1 MVTTIIPAN
10 SMSVSHD
17 HDDRRD
23 HSVPRERCSP
33 LFVPHAA
40 GRSTY
45 QKRA

>member
-17 HDDRRD
+17 HRRY
-23 HSVPRERCSP
+23 HSVLRERCSP